1 METLRM
7 RNYYPEKERGGQ
19 FQADDLDKFKGTTN
33 NSV

>member
-7 RNYYPEKERGGQ
+7 RNYSAEEERGGQ
-19 FQADDLDKFKGTTN
+19 LQAEGLVKVKGTTN